1 VIAASVD
8 NTDKAEEMVQEFGID
23 FPVGY
28 NLSTI
33 EISEATGAFYDI
45 EGGYLHAAGFIIDPE
60 GKVANAVYST
70 GPIGRLAAKDCLGW
84 ISFKMS
90 Q

>member
-1 VIAASVD
+1 MDNVD
-8 NTDKAEEMVQEFGID
+8 KSEEMVRESEFG
-23 FPVGY
+23 FPVGC
-28 NLSTI
+28 NLDPI
-33 EISEATGAFYDI
+33 EISKATGAFYDS
-45 EGGYLHAAGFIIDPE
+45 EGGYLHASGFIIDPD

-90 Q
+90 NK